1 MNKQK
6 TRNHHCPTHTQ
17 LELLCLESGLAED
30 DQKRSQMH
38 LQQCMSCRNVVEEL
52 DSFYSTL
59 LQEVFKPVSNQVLD
73 FAKEIGR
80 DDVEY
85 GYILCEPIPE
95 RNNGRG
101 FAFRTNVLFFA
112 NGEPGK
118 GKLAQFNKRKI
129 PHDCIALRA
138 MTDPEYKTLL
148 LFLVAPSDSHFDDW
162 VLNIPGTAENVKFS
176 PIGVSKIPLSSV
188 KTFDDKVIFLKT
200 GVDSEPDWLDS
211 RLQRI
216 KEATRF

>member
-52 DSFYSTL
+52 DGFYSTL

-101 FAFRTNVLFFA
+101 FAFRTNVLFSA

-148 LFLVAPSDSHFDDW
+148 LFLVAPSDPHFDEW
-162 VLNIPGTAENVKFS
+162 VLNIPGTAENIKFS
-176 PIGVSKIPLSSV
+176 PVGVSQVPLSSV

-200 GVDSEPDWLDS
+200 GVDSEPDRLES
-211 RLQRI
+211 RMQRI
-216 KEATRF
+216 KEATLF